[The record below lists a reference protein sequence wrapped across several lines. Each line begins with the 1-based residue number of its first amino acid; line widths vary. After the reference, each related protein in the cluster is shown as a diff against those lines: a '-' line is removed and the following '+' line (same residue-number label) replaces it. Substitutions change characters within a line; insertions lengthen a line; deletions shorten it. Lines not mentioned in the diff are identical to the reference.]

1 MNADDPSEPKIVKY
15 SIEKAASASKWTTE
29 RDMLSDH
36 KKHIWKE
43 NN

>member
-29 RDMLSDH
+29 TLSDH
-36 KKHIWKE
+36 KKHVWKE